1 MAEVK
6 KVSVNTDEEALIK
19 KRLLT
24 QTTTARP
31 GADPPVKKLTKKYV
45 AYVNALAEDDANGDG
60 ADAERA
66 REAWLK
72 EIALYEF
79 NMGRYRAV
87 ASANAREM
95 EQYASASAA
104 VDGEVRGTKDEIA
117 ELKTDLDGARLDRQ
131 HKEEYEALRRLCTQF
146 PSRSDT
152 TARLASLEAE
162 IAELETESEATAS
175 KLDLRKKQ
183 FALLLHLVNE
193 LQGELAEEAAEEAAV
208 AQQQAAH
215 ELEEGEME
223 EGRWRRTGKWR
234 RARSI
239 PWRSSILCFEYRR
252 IQYKAR
258 TSVRHIALMRAM
270 RA

>member
-104 VDGEVRGTKDEIA
+104 TASHCKRKELSSSAVHRLRPRGGGCAVAVAVVSLAGKSGRDVDASRRVAPRGT
-117 ELKTDLDGARLDRQ
+117 
-131 HKEEYEALRRLCTQF
+131 
-146 PSRSDT
+146 ST
-152 TARLASLEAE
+152 TIS
-162 IAELETESEATAS
+162 THT
-175 KLDLRKKQ
+175 K
-183 FALLLHLVNE
+183 
-193 LQGELAEEAAEEAAV
+193 
-208 AQQQAAH
+208 
-215 ELEEGEME
+215 
-223 EGRWRRTGKWR
+223 
-234 RARSI
+234 
-239 PWRSSILCFEYRR
+239 
-252 IQYKAR
+252 
-258 TSVRHIALMRAM
+258 
-270 RA
+270 

>member
-1 MAEVK
+1 
-6 KVSVNTDEEALIK
+6 
-19 KRLLT
+19 
-24 QTTTARP
+24 
-31 GADPPVKKLTKKYV
+31 VKKLTKKYV
-45 AYVNALAEDDANGDG
+45 AYVNALAQDDGDG
-60 ADAERA
+60 DGTEAERA

-117 ELKTDLDGARLDRQ
+117 ALKADLDGARLDRQ
-131 HKEEYEALRRLCTQF
+131 HKEEYEALRRLCVQF
-146 PSRSDT
+146 PSRSNT

-193 LQGELAEEAAEEAAV
+193 LQGELAEEAATEAAE
-208 AQQQAAH
+208 ADAKAAE

-223 EGRWRRTGKWR
+223 EGEMEEG
-234 RARSI
+234 
-239 PWRSSILCFEYRR
+239 EMEEDEEEG
-252 IQYKAR
+252 
-258 TSVRHIALMRAM
+258 ALDPMEE
-270 RA
+270 